1 MDKVLQLSSEEL
13 KKLIDNNSN
22 FLLLDVRSPEEY
34 ERGRIKGSVNIPYE
48 LVGEKLSLLVPD
60 KKTKIVV
67 YCLSGSRSMGFDRGF
82 ANLEGER
89 LPHRIISNLLNFL
102 LICCTIGPL

>member
-67 YCLSGSRSMGFDRGF
+67 YCLSGSRSIV
-82 ANLEGER
+82 AALK
-89 LPHRIISNLLNFL
+89 LLGLGYVDVWDLTGGL
-102 LICCTIGPL
+102 LTWRAKGYPTE